1 MSSGG
6 ESQFVTND
14 LSLAAFLSMRGVPLS
29 GANRDE
35 RTGIY
40 VFRFRDRQEKCED
53 LKIEFA
59 NSCCA
64 QFGAAVKR
72 LKGILHS
79 GNPNRTKRQT

>member
-1 MSSGG
+1 MPAGG

-29 GANRDE
+29 SAGKDE

-40 VFRFRDRQEKCED
+40 VFKFRDRQEKCED
-53 LKIEFA
+53 LKVDYA

-64 QFGAAVKR
+64 QFEAAVKR

-79 GNPNRTKRQT
+79 GNPNRIKRQT